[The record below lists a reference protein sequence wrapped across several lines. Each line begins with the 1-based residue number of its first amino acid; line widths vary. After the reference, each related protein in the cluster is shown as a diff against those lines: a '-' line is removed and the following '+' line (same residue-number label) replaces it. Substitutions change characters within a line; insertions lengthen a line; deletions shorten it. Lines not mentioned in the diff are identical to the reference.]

1 MSPQTDASMEYE
13 MLCMR
18 FEGTKEDI
26 RRASASH
33 PHGVRDAD
41 LCRLHSAALMDLLD
55 GTKALLREREQ
66 DRKER
71 IERQAEVAKE
81 RRETVWKLAGMSGA
95 IAAACCWIWNLVAS
109 GIQNHKP

>member
-18 FEGTKEDI
+18 FNGTKEDI

-33 PHGVRDAD
+33 QHGVIDTD
-41 LCRLHSAALMDLLD
+41 LCRFHSAALMDLLD
-55 GTKALLREREQ
+55 GTQALLYEREQ

-81 RRETVWKLAGMSGA
+81 RRETVWKLAGMSGT